1 MADQETRFSGAMDRL
16 LDGLARYRE
25 ALTGI
30 REELGRIGEVD
41 VDARTVAGVTAY
53 TGNLLS
59 ALLPLEMQL
68 AAVARQE
75 QTLRTFAGI
84 RVDFDAFEQVS
95 RTARILEETVTPL
108 RVKLGD
114 FEKVGSGLQGI
125 GDVDRQ
131 LEVVDAAVEQLTEF
145 AEAEQTLQAE
155 LDALAEPLRA
165 HREAVLE
172 LQSRM
177 ESVIRAR
184 HAHGTRY
191 SALKERLRALGDVGD
206 DVESGPDLSGLT
218 ALVERFEQARRAQ
231 LTALD
236 ALGFDGLDE
245 RLTEF
250 EKTRAEQFPDFR
262 NHRLDGLRGG
272 VAAFEDV
279 HDRHRTSLEGVELGD
294 LERNLAEL
302 HQARTRQ
309 LRELKQLR
317 LDIVLSQLFAV
328 EQARGQQHNA
338 ISALSLGELERR
350 FLYTIDRIAE
360 ISAQV
365 AAADLY
371 DPSTAPALNE
381 DEIF

>member
-1 MADQETRFSGAMDRL
+1 MDRL